1 MIISIITPDQIIIT
15 PISDNILEEITNK
28 LIDSPSINPN
38 ETLITSKLIHESP
51 TYLYYIFYLIVP
63 KEQDIPRNNQIS
75 NLIHDDT
82 IYGNCVM
89 IKTDYNNQHVDITEE
104 EVKYIISFKQTFI
117 GYKITTSNEI
127 IQHNFSTKLNL
138 KELQLNNPYVIKYVL
153 FGWLIKIYLDKNP
166 TNHQLNKIATSIYKQ
181 FMIYGDVFICIAKI
195 EQNNIIDY
203 LNLSKPDMLKLINL
217 LIEKDINDEQEFIF
231 DKSFIRSL
239 YTNYS
244 KLTNK
249 QEDIYFDFYI
259 DNLIISHEIL
269 DGYVLNDH
277 IK

>member
-1 MIISIITPDQIIIT
+1 MIISVITPDQIIIT
-15 PISDNILEEITNK
+15 PINYNILEEITNK

-89 IKTDYNNQHVDITEE
+89 IKTDYNNKHIDITEE
-104 EVKYIISFKQTFI
+104 EVKYIISFKQSFI

-195 EQNNIIDY
+195 EQNNVIDY

-217 LIEKDINDEQEFIF
+217 LIEKDINNEQEFTF

-259 DNLIISHEIL
+259 DNLIISREIL

>member
-1 MIISIITPDQIIIT
+1 MIISIITPNQIIIT

-38 ETLITSKLIHESP
+38 ETLITSKLIYESP

-75 NLIHDDT
+75 NIIHDDT

-89 IKTDYNNQHVDITEE
+89 IKTDYNNKHIDITEE
-104 EVKYIISFKQTFI
+104 EVKYIISFKQSFI

-138 KELQLNNPYVIKYVL
+138 KELQINNPYVIKYVL

-217 LIEKDINDEQEFIF
+217 LIEKDINNEQEFTF

-244 KLTNK
+244 KLENK
-249 QEDIYFDFYI
+249 QQDIYFNFYI
-259 DNLIISHEIL
+259 DNLIISSEIL

>member
-1 MIISIITPDQIIIT
+1 MIISVITPNQIIIT
-15 PISDNILEEITNK
+15 PINDNILEEITNK

-38 ETLITSKLIHESP
+38 ETLITSKLIYESP

-75 NLIHDDT
+75 NIIHDDT

-89 IKTDYNNQHVDITEE
+89 IKTDYNNTHVDITEE

-153 FGWLIKIYLDKNP
+153 FGWMIKIYLDKNP

-195 EQNNIIDY
+195 EQNNVIDY
-203 LNLSKPDMLKLINL
+203 LNLSKTDMLKLINL

-249 QEDIYFDFYI
+249 QQDIYFDFYI
-259 DNLIISHEIL
+259 DNLIISREIL

>member
-15 PISDNILEEITNK
+15 PINDNILEEITNK

-63 KEQDIPRNNQIS
+63 KEQDIPRNNQVS
-75 NLIHDDT
+75 NIIHDDT

-89 IKTDYNNQHVDITEE
+89 IKTDYNNNHVDITEE

-153 FGWLIKIYLDKNP
+153 FGWMIKIYLDKNP

-195 EQNNIIDY
+195 EQNNVIDY
-203 LNLSKPDMLKLINL
+203 LNLSKTDMLKLINL
-217 LIEKDINDEQEFIF
+217 LIEKDINDEQEFTF

-259 DNLIISHEIL
+259 DNLIISPEIL